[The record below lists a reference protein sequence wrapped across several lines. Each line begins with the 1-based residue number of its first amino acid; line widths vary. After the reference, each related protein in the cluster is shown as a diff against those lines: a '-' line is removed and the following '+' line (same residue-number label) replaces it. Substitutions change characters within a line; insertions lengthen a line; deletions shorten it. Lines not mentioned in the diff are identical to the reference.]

1 MTDTKQRVE
10 QRKHKRFKVLEGAFA
25 ALRAPWPHST
35 RLGQIID
42 IGMGGLAFSY
52 MDIGGETGG
61 PSELDIVLSVKNF
74 YLYKVPFKE
83 VSDFQLDKEE
93 GLTAIVTRRC
103 SVRFGELTQDQKYQ
117 IQYFIENYATE
128 VA

>member
-1 MTDTKQRVE
+1 M
-10 QRKHKRFKVLEGAFA
+10 
-25 ALRAPWPHST
+25 
-35 RLGQIID
+35 
-42 IGMGGLAFSY
+42 
-52 MDIGGETGG
+52 
-61 PSELDIVLSVKNF
+61 KNF

-103 SVRFGELTQDQKYQ
+103 SVQFGELTQDQKYQ

>member
-1 MTDTKQRVE
+1 MTDTKQIVE

-25 ALRAPWPHST
+25 ALRSPWPHST

-42 IGMGGLAFSY
+42 ISMGGLAFGY
-52 MDIGGETGG
+52 IDIGGETGG

-83 VSDFQLDKEE
+83 VSDFQMNKEVPF
-93 GLTAIVTRRC
+93 TFFVTRRC
-103 SVRFGELTQDQKYQ
+103 SVQFGELTQDQKHQ
-117 IQYFIENYATE
+117 IAYFVENYTTE
-128 VA
+128 EA